1 MLIVQLPVHLG
12 MATGAGCSSS
22 SLSTSA
28 EASASLPSCS
38 EVSASEV
45 SATSSGKALKRKRKV
60 LTIEQ
65 KVEILNELSRGVSA
79 TILSERYGVGKSTV
93 SDIKKNKDSILN
105 FKRKVTDM
113 GMNKKVKI
121 MKLGDDMKHDEAVY
135 IWLKQKR
142 MEGTPISGPILCEK
156 AIQLHQR
163 MYGEESKFQASSGWQ
178 WRFCKRHG
186 IRNLSLQGEKLSAD
200 REGGEDFITF
210 FTEFIEE
217 KGFNLDQIF
226 NCDETGLNF
235 RLLPNSTLA
244 TAFEKSADGRKKSKE
259 RVTVNA
265 CANASGTIKLP
276 LQLIGKAKRPRCF
289 QRVNMDLLPVQ
300 YFAQK
305 NAWMNTDIFLEWFQD
320 SFVPYVRKELT
331 SLGLE
336 NKAVL
341 VLDNCP
347 AHPDAEYLVS
357 DDGKIIALYLPP
369 NVTSLI
375 QPMDQG
381 VLVALKR
388 HYKRKLLRR
397 LVIEDDN
404 GASIPQFLKS
414 IDMKVVVELLSES
427 WNLIKEST
435 FRKSWRKI
443 IPMESPTASDDHEE
457 IDDTDDYYD
466 CLHEVG
472 CDVSQEQLD
481 VWLNSDCNDPGFLI
495 MTDEE
500 ICETVISQSCSEEKE
515 EEEEEDGGGV
525 RQCPVTHSEAA
536 SMFDKCL
543 TWLQH
548 QPEANQYNTST
559 LRSLHILA
567 AQKRTHSLKQV
578 SLNSFFSRK
587 S

>member
-38 EVSASEV
+38 EVSCSEVSCSEV
-45 SATSSGKALKRKRKV
+45 SATSAGKALKRKRKV

-65 KVEILNELSRGVSA
+65 KVEILNELSREVPA

-121 MKLGDDMKHDEAVY
+121 MKLGYDMKHDEAVY

-142 MEGTPISGPILCEK
+142 MEGTPISGPSLCEK

-200 REGGEDFITF
+200 REGGEDLNTF
-210 FTEFIEE
+210 FTEFIQE

-235 RLLPNSTLA
+235 RLLPDSTLA
-244 TAFEKSADGRKKSKE
+244 TAFEKSADGWKKSKE

-305 NAWMNTDIFLEWFQD
+305 IAWMNTDIFLEWFQD
-320 SFVPYVRKELT
+320 SFVPYVRNELT

-357 DDGKIIALYLPP
+357 DDGI
-369 NVTSLI
+369 
-375 QPMDQG
+375 
-381 VLVALKR
+381 
-388 HYKRKLLRR
+388 
-397 LVIEDDN
+397 
-404 GASIPQFLKS
+404 
-414 IDMKVVVELLSES
+414 
-427 WNLIKEST
+427 
-435 FRKSWRKI
+435 
-443 IPMESPTASDDHEE
+443 
-457 IDDTDDYYD
+457 
-466 CLHEVG
+466 
-472 CDVSQEQLD
+472 
-481 VWLNSDCNDPGFLI
+481 LI

-515 EEEEEDGGGV
+515 EEEEDGGGV

-536 SMFDKCL
+536 STFDKCLNKCL

-567 AQKRTHSLKQV
+567 AQKHTNSLKQV